1 MKLAEA
7 LAERAD
13 TMRRYQQVCQRL
25 QRYARVQVGDC
36 PAEDPSDLLA
46 LANAHLN
53 HLDYLIRHINT
64 TNSTTRFSNSLSLS
78 DAVSYRDNTLK
89 RRKLFADTASC
100 AASPQERR
108 SRNEVKFVSSIS
120 VNDLQRLADRLSRD
134 YRTLDTAIQRLNW
147 TVDLL

>member
-1 MKLAEA
+1 MGSE
-7 LAERAD
+7 
-13 TMRRYQQVCQRL
+13 MC
-25 QRYARVQVGDC
+25 
-36 PAEDPSDLLA
+36 
-46 LANAHLN
+46 
-53 HLDYLIRHINT
+53 IRDSINT

-78 DAVSYRDNTLK
+78 DAVSLRDNTLK

-108 SRNEVKFVSSIS
+108 TRNEVKFVSSIS